1 MIGAYVRVST
11 KEQNE
16 ASQREEITRWFKGN
30 RIDPH
35 EVRWFIDKGH
45 SGDTLDRPAF
55 KELQQAIFMGEI
67 KTVVCYKLDR
77 LSRKLH
83 HGINLLVEWIEKGLR
98 VVCTSQ
104 QIDFNGT
111 IGSMLAAVLLG
122 FAQME
127 QETRRERQAAG
138 IAVAKKEGKYKG
150 RKGGT
155 TKAKP
160 ERALALQAK
169 GLSVAEIAN
178 AMNVTPMSVYR
189 YLKMVS
195 A

>member
-67 KTVVCYKLDR
+67 
-77 LSRKLH
+77 
-83 HGINLLVEWIEKGLR
+83 
-98 VVCTSQ
+98 
-104 QIDFNGT
+104 
-111 IGSMLAAVLLG
+111 
-122 FAQME
+122 
-127 QETRRERQAAG
+127 
-138 IAVAKKEGKYKG
+138 
-150 RKGGT
+150 
-155 TKAKP
+155 
-160 ERALALQAK
+160 
-169 GLSVAEIAN
+169 
-178 AMNVTPMSVYR
+178 
-189 YLKMVS
+189 
-195 A
+195 